1 MEHGAWSRTQS
12 ANRRERN
19 SREKAQEDG
28 WASLQNYGGVV
39 ILRRKIT
46 EVIYT
51 ASPKSA
57 ALVGGFAAQVPT
69 RWVAKLDMFAIRE

>member
-46 EVIYT
+46 
-51 ASPKSA
+51 KW
-57 ALVGGFAAQVPT
+57 PT
-69 RWVAKLDMFAIRE
+69 RFLRNLLCKLADLPESCPLVVQS